1 MIGTIDRVLISRQTQ
16 AISQCVV
23 VVIKVVLMMMLIV
36 IVIRDIGF
44 ISKGPVDIF
53 GVWAR

>member
-1 MIGTIDRVLISRQTQ
+1 MLISIQAQ

-23 VVIKVVLMMMLIV
+23 VVIRIVLMMMLV
-36 IVIRDIGF
+36 VMVTKDTGL
-44 ISKGPVDIF
+44 ISKGLAGIF

>member
-1 MIGTIDRVLISRQTQ
+1 MQAQ

-23 VVIKVVLMMMLIV
+23 MVIRVVLMMMLV
-36 IVIRDIGF
+36 VMVTKDTGL
-44 ISKGPVDIF
+44 ISRGLVDIF